1 MSELKQCPFCDGFI
15 SVSTGRVPSGGWA
28 ARNKCMVCGAEL
40 TCFGETE
47 DDAII
52 ALLKAWNT
60 RAELPAAYAS
70 ISPSI
75 DMLREHGVVVEH
87 TCHNADQS
95 NP

>member
-1 MSELKQCPFCDGFI
+1 MRD
-15 SVSTGRVPSGGWA
+15 VRVLSGEQ
-28 ARNKCMVCGAEL
+28 K
-40 TCFGETE
+40 
-47 DDAII
+47 AIE
-52 ALLKAWNT
+52 AWNT
-60 RAELPAAYAS
+60 HAELPAAYAS